1 MGFLVRLLLTAV
13 AVVVGAYI
21 LPGVRVDSFTTALIV
36 ALVLGLL
43 NLIVKPILVILT
55 LPITILTLG
64 LFYLVINVVIIY
76 ITDYLVSGFS
86 VNGFIPALLFS
97 LLVALINAVLG
108 GLVDRD

>member
-1 MGFLVRLLLTAV
+1 MGFILRLLLTAV
-13 AVVVGAYI
+13 AVFAGAY
-21 LPGVRVDSFTTALIV
+21 LVPGVDVKNFWTAIV
-36 ALVLGLL
+36 VAIVMGLL

-76 ITDYLVSGFS
+76 LTEYFVTGFT
-86 VNGFIPALLFS
+86 VDGFIPALLFS
-97 LLVALINAVLG
+97 LLVAIINAVLG